1 MSDPLVHSETLSY
14 PKFQFPSFRDT
25 APTWIDV
32 QVVMTLVPRLV
43 LSLRSSGSEGIF
55 STRGAW
61 VAGNEGPLGDMFTS
75 VPLPKA

>member
-1 MSDPLVHSETLSY
+1 MYSELLSY
-14 PKFQFPSFRDT
+14 TKFLFPSFRGT
-25 APTWIDV
+25 ALTWIDV

-43 LSLRSSGSEGIF
+43 LSLRSSGNEGIF